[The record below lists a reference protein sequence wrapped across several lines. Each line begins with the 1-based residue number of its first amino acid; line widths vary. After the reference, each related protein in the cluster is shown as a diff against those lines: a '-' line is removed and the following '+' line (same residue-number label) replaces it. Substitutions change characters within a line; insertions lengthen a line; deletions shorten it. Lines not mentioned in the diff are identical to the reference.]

1 MKKMRVLTALVLAF
15 SLVVAACGEDDPQA
29 NDGSQ
34 SKAGSDAGLPDLDG
48 RVVSIAIE
56 NNYLPFNY
64 INLETREPGGW
75 DYEALR
81 TICTL
86 LGCIATFVEQTWDPM
101 IQAVS
106 DGLYDVGTGGITIV
120 EERKELVD
128 FSDYFIRTAQ
138 QLLVRAGDS
147 YTIDDINADADIKI
161 GTQVNT
167 TNYDLAAELFGADR
181 VDAFETFPF
190 AVQALIS
197 GDVDVVVIDAQA
209 GKGYVTENAGVIEL
223 MDEELTS
230 EELGFIFPI
239 GSELVDP
246 FNQALAKMRADGIL
260 DTLEEQYF
268 GDDFSVTDA
277 EICGGAYKEAGDEC

>member
-1 MKKMRVLTALVLAF
+1 MKKMRVLLALVLTLAI
-15 SLVVAACGEDDPQA
+15 VGAACSPAADDGA
-29 NDGSQ
+29 SGGT
-34 SKAGSDAGLPDLDG
+34 AAAGLPDLEG
-48 RVVSIAIE
+48 RDVTIAIE

-64 INLETREPGGW
+64 IRLDTREPGGW
-75 DYEALR
+75 DYEALN

-86 LGCIATFVEQTWDPM
+86 LNCNAVFVEQTWDPM

-260 DTLEEQYF
+260 DTLDEQYF
-268 GDDFSVTDA
+268 GDDFSVTQ
-277 EICGGAYKEAGDEC
+277 EEVCGGAYKEAGDEC

>member
-1 MKKMRVLTALVLAF
+1 MKKLRVLTVLVLTLALVG
-15 SLVVAACGEDDPQA
+15 AACSPAADEGVSGGTAAP
-29 NDGSQ
+29 
-34 SKAGSDAGLPDLDG
+34 GLPDLDG
-48 RVVSIAIE
+48 RDVTIAIE

-64 INLETREPGGW
+64 IRLDTREPGGW
-75 DYEALR
+75 DYEALN

-86 LGCIATFVEQTWDPM
+86 LNCNLVFIEQTWDPM

-106 DGLYDVGTGGITIV
+106 DGQYDVGTGGITIV

-128 FSDYFIRTAQ
+128 FSDFFIRTAQ
-138 QLLVRAGDS
+138 QLLVRAGETFS
-147 YTIDDINADADIKI
+147 TEGVQADANVKI

-167 TNYDLAAELFGADR
+167 TNYDLAVDLFGADR

-260 DTLEEQYF
+260 DTLEGQYF
-268 GDDFSVTDA
+268 GDDFSVTDDD
-277 EICGGAYKEAGDEC
+277 ICGGAYKEAGDEC